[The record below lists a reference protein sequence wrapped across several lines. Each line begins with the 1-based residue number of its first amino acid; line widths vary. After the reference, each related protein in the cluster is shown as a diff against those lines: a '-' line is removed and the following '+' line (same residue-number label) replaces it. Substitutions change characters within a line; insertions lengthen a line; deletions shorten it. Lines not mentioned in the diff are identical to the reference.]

1 MAQTNVRNANR
12 TRAVNPKPEK
22 KRTRLGSADVTFI
35 IVVLILLGLG
45 ILMMFSAS
53 YAIAID
59 EGKDGYFYAF
69 RQIIFAGVGL
79 VAMFIMSFV
88 DYRIFQR
95 SSIALIAY
103 VGSVIMLILVMFIG
117 TDLGTGC
124 QRWINLGFTTFQPSE
139 LAKFA
144 VVILFAYL
152 IDKNYDRMKKA
163 TVGVIPF
170 MVLLAIIA
178 GLLMLQPHLSCTLLI
193 CMIGIVLI
201 FVGGA
206 RFWHLLIAAMF
217 AAAALVGVIVY
228 KTVVEKYD
236 YFGTRI
242 STWLHPFESEDLAG
256 TWQSRQSLIAIG
268 SGGPLGLGLGE
279 SRQKYLYLP
288 EAENDF
294 VFAVVCEELGLIGAI
309 TVLLLFV
316 LLVVQGFHIA
326 AKARDKFGMLITI
339 GFTLQIGLQA
349 FINMAVVSGLVPNTG
364 ISLPFFS
371 YGGTALIMQL
381 MQMGIVLNVSRQRYV
396 LEDQKKPAVR
406 QTTTPPPQP
415 EYRQNA

>member
-1 MAQTNVRNANR
+1 MQTNGRTTGR
-12 TRAVNPKPEK
+12 TRAASQEPVKQN
-22 KRTRLGSADVTFI
+22 TRLGNADVTFI

-59 EGKDGYFYAF
+59 EGKDGYYYAF
-69 RQIIFAGVGL
+69 RQLIFAGVGL
-79 VAMFIMSFV
+79 VAMLIMSFV

-95 SSIALIAY
+95 GGIALFAY
-103 VGSVIMLILVMFIG
+103 LGSVVMLILVMFIG

-139 LAKFA
+139 LAKFSI
-144 VVILFAYL
+144 VILFAYL

-163 TVGVIPF
+163 TIGILPF
-170 MVLLAIIA
+170 MVLLGVIA
-178 GLLMLQPHLSCTLLI
+178 LLLMQQPHLSCTLLI
-193 CMIGIVLI
+193 CVIGLVLMFI
-201 FVGGA
+201 GGT
-206 RFWHLLIAAMF
+206 RVWHLLIAAF
-217 AAAALVGVIVY
+217 LGALGVVGVVVY
-228 KTVVEKYD
+228 KTVVD
-236 YFGTRI
+236 GVGYFSTRI
-242 STWLHPFESEDLAG
+242 NTWLHPFESEDLAG

-309 TVLLLFV
+309 TVILLFV
-316 LLVVQGFHIA
+316 LLVVEGFHIA
-326 AKARDKFGMLITI
+326 SKARDRFGMLITI

-396 LEDQKKPAVR
+396 LGERNKPAEK
-406 QTTTPPPQP
+406 PAAPEP

>member
-1 MAQTNVRNANR
+1 MAQTNVKETGRS
-12 TRAVNPKPEK
+12 RAADQEMK
-22 KRTRLGSADVTFI
+22 KQRTRLGSADMTFI
-35 IVVLILLGLG
+35 VVVLILLGFG

-69 RQIIFAGVGL
+69 RQVIFAGVGL
-79 VAMFIMSFV
+79 VAMFIMSFL

-95 SSIALIAY
+95 GAVALTAY
-103 VGSVIMLILVMFIG
+103 VSSVVLLVLVMFIG

-124 QRWINLGFTTFQPSE
+124 KRWINLGFTTFQPSE

-163 TVGVIPF
+163 AYGIFPF

-201 FVGGA
+201 FIGGA

-217 AAAALVGVIVY
+217 AGAALVGVIVY
-228 KTVVEKYD
+228 KTVVEKYN

-256 TWQSRQSLIAIG
+256 TWQARQSLIAIG

-309 TVLLLFV
+309 TVILLFV
-316 LLVVQGFHIA
+316 LLVVEGFHIA
-326 AKARDKFGMLITI
+326 SKARDRFGMLITI

-396 LEDQKKPAVR
+396 LGERTKPTAKPAS
-406 QTTTPPPQP
+406 P
-415 EYRQNA
+415 EPEFRQNA

>member
-1 MAQTNVRNANR
+1 MAQTNVKDAGG
-12 TRAVNPKPEK
+12 TRAANQELTK
-22 KRTRLGSADVTFI
+22 KRTRLGNADVTFI

-59 EGKDGYFYAF
+59 EGKDGYYYAF
-69 RQIIFAGVGL
+69 RQLIFAGVGL
-79 VAMFIMSFV
+79 AAMLVMSFV

-95 SSIALIAY
+95 GGIALLAY
-103 VGSVIMLILVMFIG
+103 AGSVVMLILVLFIG

-139 LAKFA
+139 LAKFS

-152 IDKNYDRMKKA
+152 IDRNYDRMKKV
-163 TVGVIPF
+163 TVGIIPF
-170 MVLLAIIA
+170 MVLLGIIA
-178 GLLMLQPHLSCTLLI
+178 LLLMQQPHLSCTVLI
-193 CMIGIVLI
+193 CLIGLVLMFI
-201 FVGGA
+201 GGT
-206 RFWHLLIAAMF
+206 RVWHLLIAGLM
-217 AAAALVGVIVY
+217 AAAAAVGLVVY
-228 KTVVEKYD
+228 KTVVEDYN
-236 YFGTRI
+236 YFGERL
-242 STWLHPFESEDLAG
+242 STWLHPFDSEDLDV
-256 TWQSRQSLIAIG
+256 TWQARQSLIAIG

-309 TVLLLFV
+309 TVILLFV
-316 LLVVQGFHIA
+316 LLVVEGFHIA
-326 AKARDKFGMLITI
+326 AKARDRFGMLITI

-396 LEDQKKPAVR
+396 LGDRNKPAAK
-406 QTTTPPPQP
+406 PADP
-415 EYRQNA
+415 EPEFRQNA

>member
-1 MAQTNVRNANR
+1 M
-12 TRAVNPKPEK
+12 
-22 KRTRLGSADVTFI
+22 TFI

-59 EGKDGYFYAF
+59 EGKDGYYYAF
-69 RQIIFAGVGL
+69 RQLIFAGVGL
-79 VAMFIMSFV
+79 VAMLIMSFV

-95 SSIALIAY
+95 GGIALFAY
-103 VGSVIMLILVMFIG
+103 LGSVVMLILVMFIG

-139 LAKFA
+139 LAKFSI
-144 VVILFAYL
+144 VILFAYL

-163 TVGVIPF
+163 TIGILPF
-170 MVLLAIIA
+170 MVLLGVIA
-178 GLLMLQPHLSCTLLI
+178 LLLMQQPHLSCTLLI
-193 CMIGIVLI
+193 CVIGLVLMFI
-201 FVGGA
+201 GGT
-206 RFWHLLIAAMF
+206 RVWHLLIAAF
-217 AAAALVGVIVY
+217 LGALGVVGVVVY
-228 KTVVEKYD
+228 KTVVD
-236 YFGTRI
+236 GVGYFSTRI
-242 STWLHPFESEDLAG
+242 NTWLHPFESEDLAG

-309 TVLLLFV
+309 TVILLFV
-316 LLVVQGFHIA
+316 LLVVEGFHIA
-326 AKARDKFGMLITI
+326 SKARDRFGMLITI

-396 LEDQKKPAVR
+396 LGERNKPAEK
-406 QTTTPPPQP
+406 PAAPEP

>member
-1 MAQTNVRNANR
+1 MAQTNVRETGR
-12 TRAVNPKPEK
+12 SRAADQEMK
-22 KRTRLGSADVTFI
+22 KHRTRLGSADMTFI
-35 IVVLILLGLG
+35 VVVLILLGFG

-69 RQIIFAGVGL
+69 RQVIFAGVGL
-79 VAMFIMSFV
+79 VAMFIMSFL

-95 SSIALIAY
+95 GAVALTAY
-103 VGSVIMLILVMFIG
+103 VSSVVLLILVMFIG

-124 QRWINLGFTTFQPSE
+124 KRWINLGFTTFQPSE

-163 TVGVIPF
+163 AYGIFPF
-170 MVLLAIIA
+170 MVLLAVIA

-201 FVGGA
+201 FIGGA

-217 AAAALVGVIVY
+217 AGAALVGVIVY
-228 KTVVEKYD
+228 KTVVEKYN

-256 TWQSRQSLIAIG
+256 TWQARQSLIAIG

-309 TVLLLFV
+309 TVILLFV
-316 LLVVQGFHIA
+316 LLVVEGFHIA
-326 AKARDKFGMLITI
+326 SKARDRFGMLITI

-396 LEDQKKPAVR
+396 LGERTKPAAK
-406 QTTTPPPQP
+406 PASP
-415 EYRQNA
+415 EPEFRQNA

>member
-1 MAQTNVRNANR
+1 MAQTNVRETGR
-12 TRAVNPKPEK
+12 SRAADQEMK
-22 KRTRLGSADVTFI
+22 KHRTRLGSADMTFI
-35 IVVLILLGLG
+35 VVVLILLGFG

-69 RQIIFAGVGL
+69 RQVIFAGVGL
-79 VAMFIMSFV
+79 VAMFIMSFL

-95 SSIALIAY
+95 GAVALTAY
-103 VGSVIMLILVMFIG
+103 VSSVVLLILVMFIG

-124 QRWINLGFTTFQPSE
+124 KRWINLGFTTFQPSE

-163 TVGVIPF
+163 AYGIFPF
-170 MVLLAIIA
+170 MVLLAVIA

-201 FVGGA
+201 FIGGA

-217 AAAALVGVIVY
+217 AGAALVGVIVY
-228 KTVVEKYD
+228 KTVVEKYN

-256 TWQSRQSLIAIG
+256 TWQARQSLIAIG

-309 TVLLLFV
+309 TVILLFV
-316 LLVVQGFHIA
+316 LLVVEGFHIA
-326 AKARDKFGMLITI
+326 SKARDRFGMLITI
-339 GFTLQIGLQA
+339 GFTLQIGMQA

-396 LEDQKKPAVR
+396 LGERTKPAAK
-406 QTTTPPPQP
+406 PASP
-415 EYRQNA
+415 EPEFRQNA

>member
-1 MAQTNVRNANR
+1 M
-12 TRAVNPKPEK
+12 
-22 KRTRLGSADVTFI
+22 TFI

-59 EGKDGYFYAF
+59 EGKDGYYYAF
-69 RQIIFAGVGL
+69 RQLIFAGVGL
-79 VAMFIMSFV
+79 VAMLIMSFV

-95 SSIALIAY
+95 GGIALFAY
-103 VGSVIMLILVMFIG
+103 LGSVVMLILVMFIG

-139 LAKFA
+139 LAKFSI
-144 VVILFAYL
+144 VILFAYL

-163 TVGVIPF
+163 TIGILPF
-170 MVLLAIIA
+170 MVLLGVVAL
-178 GLLMLQPHLSCTLLI
+178 LLMQQPHLSCTLLI
-193 CMIGIVLI
+193 CVIGLVLMFI
-201 FVGGA
+201 GGT
-206 RFWHLLIAAMF
+206 RIWHLLIAAF
-217 AAAALVGVIVY
+217 LGALGVVGVVVY
-228 KTVVEKYD
+228 KTVVD
-236 YFGTRI
+236 GVGYFSTRI
-242 STWLHPFESEDLAG
+242 NTWLHPFESEDLAG

-309 TVLLLFV
+309 TVILLFV
-316 LLVVQGFHIA
+316 LLVVEGFHIA
-326 AKARDKFGMLITI
+326 SKARDRFGMLITI

-396 LEDQKKPAVR
+396 LGERNKPAEK
-406 QTTTPPPQP
+406 PAAPEP

>member
-1 MAQTNVRNANR
+1 MAQTKGRETANS
-12 TRAVNPKPEK
+12 RASEQEMK
-22 KRTRLGSADVTFI
+22 KWRVRLGSADVTFI
-35 IVVLILLGLG
+35 VVVLILLGLG

-69 RQIIFAGVGL
+69 RQVIFAGVGL
-79 VAMFIMSFV
+79 VAMFIMSFL

-95 SSIALIAY
+95 GPIALIAY
-103 VGSVIMLILVMFIG
+103 VSSVILLILVLFIG

-144 VVILFAYL
+144 IVILFAYL
-152 IDKNYDRMKKA
+152 IDKNYDRMHKA
-163 TVGVIPF
+163 SIGMFPFMALLGVIA
-170 MVLLAIIA
+170 L
-178 GLLMLQPHLSCTLLI
+178 LLMQQPHLSCTLLI
-193 CMIGIVLI
+193 CMIGLVLMFI
-201 FVGGA
+201 GGTRIMHLFIAGITAVG
-206 RFWHLLIAAMF
+206 
-217 AAAALVGVIVY
+217 AAAGLVVY

-236 YFGTRI
+236 YFGERL
-242 STWLHPFESEDLAG
+242 STWLHPFDSEDLDV
-256 TWQSRQSLIAIG
+256 TWQARQSLIAIG

-309 TVLLLFV
+309 TVILLFV

-326 AKARDKFGMLITI
+326 ARARDRFGMLITI

-381 MQMGIVLNVSRQRYV
+381 MQMGIVLNVSRQRYI
-396 LEDQKKPAVR
+396 LDERTKPAVKP
-406 QTTTPPPQP
+406 TAP
-415 EYRQNA
+415 EPEFRQNA

>member
-1 MAQTNVRNANR
+1 MQTNGRTTGR
-12 TRAVNPKPEK
+12 TRAASQEPVKQN
-22 KRTRLGSADVTFI
+22 TRLGNADVTFI

-59 EGKDGYFYAF
+59 EGKDGYYYAF
-69 RQIIFAGVGL
+69 RQLIFAGVGL
-79 VAMFIMSFV
+79 VAMLIMSFV

-95 SSIALIAY
+95 GGIALFAY
-103 VGSVIMLILVMFIG
+103 LGSVVMLILVMFIG

-139 LAKFA
+139 LAKFSI
-144 VVILFAYL
+144 VILFAYL

-163 TVGVIPF
+163 TIGILPF
-170 MVLLAIIA
+170 MVLLGVIA
-178 GLLMLQPHLSCTLLI
+178 LLLMQQPHLSCTLLI
-193 CMIGIVLI
+193 CVIGLVLMFI
-201 FVGGA
+201 GGT
-206 RFWHLLIAAMF
+206 RVWHLLIAAF
-217 AAAALVGVIVY
+217 VGALGVVGVVVY
-228 KTVVEKYD
+228 KTVVD
-236 YFGTRI
+236 GVGYFSTRI
-242 STWLHPFESEDLAG
+242 NTWLHPFESEDLAG

-309 TVLLLFV
+309 TVILLFV
-316 LLVVQGFHIA
+316 LLVVEGFHIA
-326 AKARDKFGMLITI
+326 SKARDRFGMLITI

-396 LEDQKKPAVR
+396 LGERNKPAEKP
-406 QTTTPPPQP
+406 TAPEP